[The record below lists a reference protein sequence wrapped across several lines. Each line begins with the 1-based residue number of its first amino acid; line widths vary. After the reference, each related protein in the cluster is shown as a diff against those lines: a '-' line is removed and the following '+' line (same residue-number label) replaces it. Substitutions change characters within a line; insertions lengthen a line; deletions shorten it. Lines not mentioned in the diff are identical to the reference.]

1 MWYVLFSAELVVDG
15 WEFVSIGSAPGA
27 LAYEGLSA
35 SLRQEEEAGNFAPF
49 HSSSE
54 PKYIM

>member
-1 MWYVLFSAELVVDG
+1 MDG
-15 WEFVSIGSAPGA
+15 NLYRSG
-27 LAYEGLSA
+27 LLLHRHEGLSA

-54 PKYIM
+54 PQNT